1 MGRPRE
7 HDPEAVL
14 DHARRLWVEGGPAG
28 VTIRALAAESGVS
41 NGAIYHAFG
50 SRDGLLARVWSREAQ
65 RFLELQRAAV
75 TAVLDDDG
83 PVEDA
88 VVAAALAP
96 TAYAELDEPGARL
109 LLTTTGDELADRD
122 LAPPE
127 RGELRR
133 LRRDLTGLV
142 TDLSSRQWGRT
153 DRAALA
159 TMRYCVVDLPG
170 ALLLAPARLTDPV
183 AQHALELAVRGIVRE
198 PPPYLTSAEAN
209 DGVTGSDGSSAAW

>member
-7 HDPEAVL
+7 HDLEAVL

-28 VTIRALAAESGVS
+28 VTIRGLAAEAGVS

-50 SRDGLLARVWSREAQ
+50 SRDGLLARVWCREAQ

-75 TAVLDDDG
+75 GTALRTGG

-96 TAYAELDEPGARL
+96 TAYAEHDEAGARL
-109 LLTTTGDELADRD
+109 LLTTTGDALAAREP
-122 LAPPE
+122 ASQE
-127 RGELRR
+127 RAELRR
-133 LRRDLTGLV
+133 LRRELTGLIA
-142 TDLSSRQWGRT
+142 DLSDRQWGRT
-153 DRAALA
+153 DPAAL
-159 TMRYCVVDLPG
+159 TSVRFCVVELPG

-183 AQHALELAVRGIVRE
+183 ARHALELAVRGILSE
-198 PPPYLTSAEAN
+198 PPP
-209 DGVTGSDGSSAAW
+209 G

>member
-7 HDPEAVL
+7 HDLEAVL

-28 VTIRALAAESGVS
+28 VTIRALASESGVS

-50 SRDGLLARVWSREAQ
+50 SRDGLLARVWSREAE

-75 TAVLDDDG
+75 TSVVDAG
-83 PVEDA
+83 GRVEDA

-122 LAPPE
+122 LAASE
-127 RGELRR
+127 RTELRR
-133 LRRDLTGLV
+133 LRRELTGLI
-142 TDLSSRQWGRT
+142 TDLSSRLWGRT

-159 TMRYCVVDLPG
+159 SMRYCVVDLPG
-170 ALLLAPARLTDPV
+170 ALLLAPARLADPV
-183 AQHALELAVRGIVRE
+183 ARRALELAVRGILSE
-198 PPPYLTSAEAN
+198 PPPPP
-209 DGVTGSDGSSAAW
+209 SD